1 MKPGRWVLGPKL
13 RRSVWPMFRV
23 LLVCVALPT
32 VLLLSAEIVAQKTIA
47 AHSEQKSDDQ
57 IASEINSKLMAS
69 NTLRPLD
76 LGVWVHNGTATLSG
90 TVPSPALKQQAEA
103 LVHSVSGV
111 KKLDDQ
117 LTIGTV
123 AAVAPGFPAGA
134 SAGALPQRT
143 TPVYGA
149 GEPVQQSGG
158 LPVQARNNPPPPR
171 SYHGR
176 ARSPLLTVSA
186 GTPLSIMMMQTVDS
200 HHTKPGTGFRGV
212 VVRNVAVAR
221 GVIAVPRGAFVEGV
235 VVDARP
241 PGHLKGRPV
250 LALQL
255 TNVNIGNLSYVLTSN
270 VWGHE
275 GPGKGGETAQAVGGG
290 AAFGA
295 ITGAIVGGGPTAL
308 LGAALGG
315 LGGAGLSALSSGPH
329 LLVPAESVLTF
340 RLNAPLTVREPTPD
354 EVRTLAANLSGE
366 CYNCRRRRYY
376 PGYPAAYP
384 QPPPGAPPGG
394 YPY

>member
-1 MKPGRWVLGPKL
+1 MKPSRWVLGPKL
-13 RRSVWPMFRV
+13 RRSAWPMFRV

-32 VLLLSAEIVAQKTIA
+32 VFLLSAEIVAQKTIA
-47 AHSEQKSDDQ
+47 AHTEQKSDDQ
-57 IASEINSKLMAS
+57 IASEINSKLMVS

-76 LGVWVHNGTATLSG
+76 LGVWVHDGTATLSG
-90 TVPSPALKQQAEA
+90 TVPSLALKQQAET

-134 SAGALPQRT
+134 SAGAPPQRT

-149 GEPVQQSGG
+149 GEPVQQPVGP
-158 LPVQARNNPPPPR
+158 PVQARNDPPPR
-171 SYHGR
+171 SYQ
-176 ARSPLLTVSA
+176 ARPGFPLLTVPV
-186 GTPLSIMMMQTVDS
+186 GTPLNIMMMQTVDS
-200 HHTKPGTGFRGV
+200 HHTKPGTGFRGIV
-212 VVRNVAVAR
+212 MRDVAVAR

-235 VVDARP
+235 VIDARP

-275 GPGKGGETAQAVGGG
+275 GLGKGGETAQAVGGG

-315 LGGAGLSALSSGPH
+315 LGGAGLSALSAGPH

-340 RLNAPLTVREPTPD
+340 RLNAPLTVREPTTD
-354 EVRTLAANLSGE
+354 EVRTLAANLSRE

-376 PGYPAAYP
+376 PGYPAAYS
-384 QPPPGAPPGG
+384 QPAPGGPPGG